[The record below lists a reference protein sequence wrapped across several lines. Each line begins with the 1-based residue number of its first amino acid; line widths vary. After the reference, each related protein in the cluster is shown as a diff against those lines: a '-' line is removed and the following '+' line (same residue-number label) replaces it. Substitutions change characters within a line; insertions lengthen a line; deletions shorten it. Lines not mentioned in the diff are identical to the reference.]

1 MNIVNRLW
9 FQRYLVPGLVGFFV
23 LLYVLDTDLYDG
35 VLDEDGPTEW
45 LTFLCLMTSTVLAW
59 RITRRLRGSG
69 DVRRWFFIAFC
80 LGSLLAGLE
89 EISWGQRLLG
99 IESPEFFME
108 RSDQEE
114 INIHNVLQP
123 TLNLKTKHVAGIVL
137 ALYGVALPLL
147 VRSVPSVASLCARFG
162 LVVPPMTML
171 ASWLLAGLMMIDEP
185 SGYEEEIGEFLFS
198 VCFVLLMVAHQNEEA
213 VRDLDDG

>member
-1 MNIVNRLW
+1 M
-9 FQRYLVPGLVGFFV
+9 FV
-23 LLYVLDTDLYDG
+23 LLYLVDTDLYDQ

-45 LTFLCLMTSTVLAW
+45 LTFLCLMTSTVLAG
-59 RITRRLRGSG
+59 RIAHRLKGKG
-69 DVRRWFFIAFC
+69 DARRWFFIAFC
-80 LGSLLAGLE
+80 VGSLLAGLE
-89 EISWGQRLLG
+89 EISWEQRLIG

-114 INIHNVLQP
+114 INIHNVLQL
-123 TLNLKTKHVAGIVL
+123 TLHVETKHIAGIVL

-147 VRSVPSVASLCARFG
+147 VRRVPRIASLCSRFG
-162 LVVPPMTML
+162 LVVPPSPMM

-198 VCFVLLMVAHQNEEA
+198 VCFVLLMATHLSEVET
-213 VRDLDDG
+213 RDPGGA